1 MSLSLQEALRKL
13 REAKQTEQAPVAK
26 RPALS
31 SEEQGGSGAS
41 NNEALRS
48 NVSTETKPTAI
59 DDNGLD
65 FDIDAEMDS
74 MFDDLVPDAND
85 LAELENG
92 GEEASANTAITTGA
106 GGGGNQQNGVPAEHA
121 RVDVADLGV
130 SNGSVGENSSASR
143 SSSTQTATGGGA
155 GSQDRDLHAQQSQ
168 RNVAPIPAAPTNRT
182 RTVTTTLVRERS
194 KQSSATTRK
203 RQEIPGPA
211 GTIGDTP
218 NQQQQQNQQNQQGI
232 DGMANSGM
240 ATQSRPA
247 SVFKTPMS
255 RTRTAHMD
263 AAHTADADFEGGTWM
278 AMLEH
283 LGIEKYNPAVAKTVV
298 RTVAMA
304 EWPVRRVLE
313 LTQSQKIRFMLLQLR
328 EIATA
333 DSDASAVVVDPTGE
347 MKASIHWR
355 VMGRFGEYLGAGTS
369 LILKDVVALKLAST
383 RPFLIVTEETIEQI
397 FTEKAAG
404 VPSNPITI
412 PATQLTA
419 PGRDGETGDREKRS
433 NAGPSTQ
440 DLPNGTDP
448 QPGSPGDAAGLE
460 GDIFADDDGTDSI
473 MDLIDPSSLDSL

>member
-31 SEEQGGSGAS
+31 NEGQGGSGSNS
-41 NNEALRS
+41 NNRALES
-48 NVSTETKPTAI
+48 NVEAVTEPTAI
-59 DDNGLD
+59 DENGLD
-65 FDIDAEMDS
+65 FDMDAEMDS
-74 MFDDLVPDAND
+74 MFDDLVPDASD

-92 GEEASANTAITTGA
+92 GEEASANIAIATGA
-106 GGGGNQQNGVPAEHA
+106 GDGGNQQNGVPAGHT
-121 RVDVADLGV
+121 RVDVAKLGV
-130 SNGSVGENSSASR
+130 INGIIGDESNRNSN
-143 SSSTQTATGGGA
+143 TQTATGGGA

-168 RNVAPIPAAPTNRT
+168 RNAAPIPAAPASRT

-218 NQQQQQNQQNQQGI
+218 NQQQQQNQQNQRGM
-232 DGMANSGM
+232 DGVANAGT
-240 ATQSRPA
+240 ATQARPA
-247 SVFKTPMS
+247 SMFKTPMS

-263 AAHTADADFEGGTWM
+263 GAHTADADFEGGTWM

-304 EWPVRRVLE
+304 EWPVRRVLD
-313 LTQSQKIRFMLLQLR
+313 LTQSQKIRFMLVQLR

-369 LILKDVVALKLAST
+369 LILKDVVALKLTST

-404 VPSNPITI
+404 APSNPIAI

-419 PGRDGETGDREKRS
+419 PERDREDGGQEKRNNTES
-433 NAGPSTQ
+433 TTQ
-440 DLPNGTDP
+440 DLSNGTDP
-448 QPGSPGDAAGLE
+448 QPGSPGDALSLE

-473 MDLIDPSSLDSL
+473 MDLLDPSSLDSL